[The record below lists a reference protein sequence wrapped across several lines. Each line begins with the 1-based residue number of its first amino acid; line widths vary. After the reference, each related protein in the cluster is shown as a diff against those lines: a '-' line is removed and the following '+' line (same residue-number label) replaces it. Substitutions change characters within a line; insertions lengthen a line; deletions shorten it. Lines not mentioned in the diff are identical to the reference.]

1 MKLGRITLITG
12 DMEIRKIWFEDR
24 FLCGEDSSGTI
35 YKQSLLW
42 YPELS
47 EATDEQRNDY
57 RKGFEGFH
65 WPALGVDV
73 SFESFG
79 YEDAIPSPIQLF
91 FMEHK
96 EINISGFGRFSG
108 INPTLIRD
116 YVNGFKKPS
125 QKRIQEI
132 QDSIKALGAL
142 YSKVDFLGEG
152 SD

>member
-1 MKLGRITLITG
+1 MKIN
-12 DMEIRKIWFEDR
+12 KIWFE
-24 FLCGEDSSGTI
+24 GEWI
-35 YKQSLLW
+35 YGFGDDGKTYRQSLLW
-42 YPELS
+42 YKDLYKASDS
-47 EATDEQRNDY
+47 EREEYEISTIGIHW
-57 RKGFEGFH
+57 RK
-65 WPALGVDV
+65 LDVDV

-79 YEDAIPSPIQLF
+79 YEDAIPSPLQLF

-142 YSKVDFLGEG
+142 YSKVDFLGAG